1 MPFIIMI
8 PNIIISTMRMWELI
22 GLSGAGS
29 AGARILPLGNASL
42 LPLLLLSRASTPGA
56 CTARD
61 SNKMHGGGTQA
72 SLLLFI
78 CIIHTTYL
86 NHLDSLPKRLD
97 YFGDN
102 YVT

>member
-1 MPFIIMI
+1 MGL
-8 PNIIISTMRMWELI
+8 N
-22 GLSGAGS
+22 GLSGATQLKS
-29 AGARILPLGNASL
+29 PLGNPLTIAS
-42 LPLLLLSRASTPGA
+42 SSIYRRAVTPGA

>member
-1 MPFIIMI
+1 MPFDIMI

-29 AGARILPLGNASL
+29 AGALLPLGNASL
-42 LPLLLLSRASTPGA
+42 LPLLLLSRAVTPGA

>member
-1 MPFIIMI
+1 MGS
-8 PNIIISTMRMWELI
+8 N
-22 GLSGAGS
+22 GLNGAT
-29 AGARILPLGNASL
+29 AKKQKKVLPLGNPLTVGVL
-42 LPLLLLSRASTPGA
+42 LYLSAAPTVNAMHCEGFQGA
-56 CTARD
+56 ARWR
-61 SNKMHGGGTQA
+61 GVQA